1 MHSKVYYPVSSY
13 ISNDQRS
20 IGINDT
26 QDLHFGKIVERIVRR
41 DHMGISEIAR
51 KLNVSRR
58 TLYNWFNTKRLSF
71 DIICQIGIVI
81 EHDFSKEFPNE
92 FALRFNSSNAEK
104 DIETHEAKDA
114 PLDAIYYWMDK
125 YIKLLEKFNEAL
137 RNENTV
143 KLD

>member
-20 IGINDT
+20 IGNMDN

-92 FALRFNSSNAEK
+92 FAMRFNAPSAEK
-104 DIETHEAKDA
+104 DIEAQEAKET

-137 RNENTV
+137 RNDNSV
-143 KLD
+143 KTE

>member
-1 MHSKVYYPVSSY
+1 MHSKVYYPISSY

-20 IGINDT
+20 IGILET
-26 QDLHFGKIVERIVRR
+26 QDLHYGEVVERIVRR

-51 KLNVSRR
+51 KLQVSRR

-81 EHDFSKEFPNE
+81 EHDFSVEFPNE
-92 FALRFNSSNAEK
+92 FAMRLNSSGVEK
-104 DIETHEAKDA
+104 DLENQQAKEP

-125 YIKLLEKFNEAL
+125 YIKLLEKFNETL
-137 RNENTV
+137 RNSNSIKIE
-143 KLD
+143 